1 MDRHV
6 KKIFDIYECFT
17 VKHMVERLQE
27 YHQLDYGMPCKIK
40 MRTGHMYAVSAK
52 GKRMVITNHM
62 DVIYFSRILDK

>member
-6 KKIFDIYECFT
+6 KKVFDIYECFT

-27 YHQLDYGMPCKIK
+27 YHRLDYGTPCKIK
-40 MRTGHMYAVSAK
+40 MRNGHMYAVSAE

>member
-40 MRTGHMYAVSAK
+40 MRNGHMYAVSAK